1 MKWIVTESAWWS
13 PSGENSVRFA
23 FGMTTGSFVSSSI
36 VFGRRIVRCAL
47 PRWIW
52 TRYVPSGACV
62 PASVLPSQR
71 KMFRPRR
78 TGVPST
84 SVRTGFRPAVS
95 TVTVAVSF
103 FRNLTLMLALSRAQ
117 PQTGE
122 NALETKVPV
131 IGLFSS
137 FSFSVMA
144 KAAAVPMSR
153 PTTVNVERSRCK
165 ADGFYVGEPVVL
177 PRTPSL

>member
-1 MKWIVTESAWWS
+1 M
-13 PSGENSVRFA
+13 F
-23 FGMTTGSFVSSSI
+23 
-36 VFGRRIVRCAL
+36 L
-47 PRWIW
+47 PR
-52 TRYVPSGACV
+52 C
-62 PASVLPSQR
+62 
-71 KMFRPRR
+71 
-78 TGVPST
+78 TGVAST
-84 SVRTGFRPAVS
+84 IVRTGFRPAVS
-95 TVTVAVSF
+95 TTTVAVSF

-153 PTTVNVERSRCK
+153 PSTVNVERSRCK
-165 ADGFYVGEPVVL
+165 ADGFYVGVVRVRR
-177 PRTPSL
+177 P